1 MFNLFLM
8 FTLDELQ
15 RYKKISIQILKILN
29 YSNNSILL
37 CNFVPS
43 KKIETEKN
51 ENNIETQHPFNCISI
66 CIHIQFLFEQ

>member
-43 KKIETEKN
+43 KKIETEKK
-51 ENNIETQHPFNCISI
+51 
-66 CIHIQFLFEQ
+66 